1 MTKRRFPWV
10 VALAAALVACA
21 GTSNRPEPLTTTVVI
36 LRHAEKA
43 LDGDDPGL
51 TEAGR
56 MRAESIAQRFCQD
69 GLRAAHA
76 TQYQRT
82 QQTAEPCARTAG
94 QTVQVTTLS
103 KDFEADA
110 QTLRAGILASP
121 GGKVLVIGH
130 SNTVPI
136 LIQALTGQTVA
147 PIGEQEYDRWFEV
160 TLDAD
165 GRGILSETRY

>member
-1 MTKRRFPWV
+1 M
-10 VALAAALVACA
+10 
-21 GTSNRPEPLTTTVVI
+21 
-36 LRHAEKA
+36 
-43 LDGDDPGL
+43 
-51 TEAGR
+51 
-56 MRAESIAQRFCQD
+56 
-69 GLRAAHA
+69 
-76 TQYQRT
+76 
-82 QQTAEPCARTAG
+82 
-94 QTVQVTTLS
+94 
-103 KDFEADA
+103 
-110 QTLRAGILASP
+110 RAGILASP